1 MKPRNEDEVRQMFD
15 SFCKKVLRGTVRNHY
30 AAQKRRA
37 EREVNLS
44 ELSDAE
50 LAKLATVD
58 VYSLDETVFD
68 VDGEVITVQDT
79 DLADALKQLS
89 PDKLEIVLLSYFT
102 GMTDREIAERI
113 DVARRTVAYRR
124 TSSLRELRK
133 LLEVNGHE
141 YQ

>member
-1 MKPRNEDEVRQMFD
+1 MFD